1 MPPNYFQKEVYT
13 AADEYFW
20 AAVFLF
26 LGPIT
31 ALNSFSS
38 EKDVL
43 RPENRLASHIQGD
56 FQFPEHWA
64 DGRPV

>member
-1 MPPNYFQKEVYT
+1 MPELFS
-13 AADEYFW
+13 ADEYFW

-26 LGPIT
+26 LGRIT
-31 ALNSFSS
+31 AMNSSS
-38 EKDVL
+38 GEKDVL
-43 RPENRLASHIQGD
+43 GPENRLASHIYGD